1 MEPISNNVEF
11 SLIDLALKG
20 GWLMLPLLL
29 LSIFT
34 IYLFVAKLLEIKSA
48 ISLGSKFMENIDI
61 YINNNKPQKAVEL
74 CKESNS
80 PIAKML
86 EAGIEKIDRPIAD
99 VQMAIENRANI
110 EVSLIEKGLPMMAT
124 IAGGAPMIG
133 FLGTVIGMVQAF
145 FNMAQAGSNVDITL
159 LSGGIYTAMVTTVAG
174 LTVGILAYFGYN
186 YLTSRVSALVLKM
199 ERVKIEFLDLI
210 Q

>member
-34 IYLFVAKLLEIKSA
+34 IYLFVTKLLEIKSA

-61 YINNNKPQKAVEL
+61 YINNNKPHKAVEL
-74 CKESNS
+74 CKESNT

-86 EAGIEKIDRPIAD
+86 EAGIEKIDR
-99 VQMAIENRANI
+99 VFY
-110 EVSLIEKGLPMMAT
+110 LCY
-124 IAGGAPMIG
+124 
-133 FLGTVIGMVQAF
+133 F
-145 FNMAQAGSNVDITL
+145 FV
-159 LSGGIYTAMVTTVAG
+159 
-174 LTVGILAYFGYN
+174 
-186 YLTSRVSALVLKM
+186 
-199 ERVKIEFLDLI
+199 
-210 Q
+210 